1 MLDWIRDDMQQDPK
15 ALVEHLATLIKGNI
29 AQGLQRFSVHPII

>member
-15 ALVEHLATLIKGNI
+15 ELVSRLATLTKGNI
-29 AQGLQRFSVHPII
+29 AQGLQRFSVQSII

>member
-15 ALVEHLATLIKGNI
+15 ELVSRLATLIRGNI
-29 AQGLQRFSVHPII
+29 VQGLQRFSL